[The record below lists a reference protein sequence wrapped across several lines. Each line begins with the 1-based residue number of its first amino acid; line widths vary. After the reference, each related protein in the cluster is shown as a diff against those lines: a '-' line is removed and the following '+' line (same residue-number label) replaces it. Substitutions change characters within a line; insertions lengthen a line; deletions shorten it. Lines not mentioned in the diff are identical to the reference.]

1 MIKNDIDILSEYY
14 QYELSYLRSAGSD
27 FARKYPK
34 IARRLDLSHNESSD
48 PQIERLIESFA
59 FLSGKLQKQI
69 DDQFPEIADALL
81 GVLYKPLVLP
91 TPSCVMVNFDVD
103 LGRAEKSAGCIIP
116 KNTQLHATS
125 NSGEICHFTTA
136 HDLRLWPMNIISTE
150 IVQKEHIPNYYAR
163 ATYYLKIGV
172 TYPET
177 ATARPEKLRFYINAD
192 ALLRSKIFSAIFSV
206 DERVIYQ
213 KDKHFEFVSGIS
225 AVGLGDDEALLP
237 YPKTVHRGFRL
248 LQEYFSFSEKFYGF
262 EITIPKN
269 VDISGKGFIYIPMG
283 HNTLMQVSPKN
294 FSLSSVPAVNLFPK
308 VTEPLRL
315 DYKQVEYCLVPDFRR
330 YNSTEIYTIEK
341 MVAVEPKGNDE
352 IFIPEFF
359 SCNHDAEEIKS
370 GIFWKSRRKKSY
382 IKDAFGEDVYISF
395 IDTDF
400 KPQFPA
406 DKVFYAYTLCMNR
419 CIAEQIPVSGE
430 LQIEVSAPIKRV
442 YCLDRPTVQRPSIQ
456 NGRSLWKLISALSLN
471 SISFSTEGV
480 EKIREVLNIF
490 TDIANSN
497 LSKEAEAILSINSS
511 IITKRADE
519 QTWRGFI
526 RGTEIEISFDDSIEN
541 LGLPLSL
548 VLSRFLSSYTTIN
561 TFVDVIVKSKD
572 RVVKKW
578 EQQFGIQNYL

>member
-192 ALLRSKIFSAIFSV
+192 ALLRSKIFSAIFSA
-206 DERVIYQ
+206 VIIIII
-213 KDKHFEFVSGIS
+213 FN
-225 AVGLGDDEALLP
+225 
-237 YPKTVHRGFRL
+237 
-248 LQEYFSFSEKFYGF
+248 
-262 EITIPKN
+262 KN
-269 VDISGKGFIYIPMG
+269 
-283 HNTLMQVSPKN
+283 
-294 FSLSSVPAVNLFPK
+294 
-308 VTEPLRL
+308 
-315 DYKQVEYCLVPDFRR
+315 
-330 YNSTEIYTIEK
+330 
-341 MVAVEPKGNDE
+341 
-352 IFIPEFF
+352 
-359 SCNHDAEEIKS
+359 IKS
-370 GIFWKSRRKKSY
+370 F
-382 IKDAFGEDVYISF
+382 
-395 IDTDF
+395 
-400 KPQFPA
+400 
-406 DKVFYAYTLCMNR
+406 FYQY
-419 CIAEQIPVSGE
+419 
-430 LQIEVSAPIKRV
+430 
-442 YCLDRPTVQRPSIQ
+442 
-456 NGRSLWKLISALSLN
+456 KLILIKKLDK
-471 SISFSTEGV
+471 FV
-480 EKIREVLNIF
+480 KIAYNI
-490 TDIANSN
+490 
-497 LSKEAEAILSINSS
+497 K
-511 IITKRADE
+511 
-519 QTWRGFI
+519 
-526 RGTEIEISFDDSIEN
+526 
-541 LGLPLSL
+541 
-548 VLSRFLSSYTTIN
+548 
-561 TFVDVIVKSKD
+561 
-572 RVVKKW
+572 
-578 EQQFGIQNYL
+578 

>member
-1 MIKNDIDILSEYY
+1 MNKSDIDILSEYY
-14 QYELSYLRSAGSD
+14 QYELSYLRSAGRD
-27 FARKYPK
+27 FAKRFPK

-103 LGRAEKSAGCIIP
+103 QARAMKNVGCVVP

-125 NSGEICHFTTA
+125 TSGVVCHFMTS
-136 HDLRLWPMNIISTE
+136 HDIRLWPMEITSAE
-150 IVQKEHIPNYYAR
+150 IVQKEQIPNYYAR

-172 TYPET
+172 RYPSSVEQP
-177 ATARPEKLRFYINAD
+177 RKLRFYINAD
-192 ALLRSKIFSAIFSV
+192 ALLRGKIFSAIFSS
-206 DERVIYQ
+206 DENVVYQ
-213 KDKHFEFVSGIS
+213 KDKQFSFARTIS
-225 AVGLGDDEALLP
+225 PVGLEDDEALLP
-237 YPKTVHRGFRL
+237 YPNTVHKGFRL
-248 LQEYFSFSEKFYGF
+248 LQEYFLFSEKFYGF
-262 EITIPKN
+262 DVTLPEN
-269 VDISGKGFIYIPMG
+269 LDISGQGYLYIPMG
-283 HNTLMQVSPKN
+283 YNIFMQVAPHN

-308 VTEPLRL
+308 VTEPLHL

-352 IFIPEFF
+352 MVIPEFF
-359 SCNHDAEEIKS
+359 SCTHNAEDVKS
-370 GIFWKSRRKKSY
+370 GIFWKSKRKKSY
-382 IKDAFGEDVYISF
+382 MKDATGEDVNISF

-406 DKVFYAYTLCMNR
+406 DKIFYAYTLCMNR
-419 CIAEQIPVSGE
+419 GAAEQIPVLGE
-430 LQIEVSAPIKRV
+430 LQVELSAPIKRV
-442 YCLDRPTVQRPSIQ
+442 YCLDRPTAQKPSIQ

-471 SISFSTEGV
+471 SFSFSSEGI
-480 EKIREVLNIF
+480 EKIREMLNVF
-490 TDIANSN
+490 TDIADSN
-497 LSKEAEAILSINSS
+497 LSKEVDAILSIDSS

-519 QTWRGFI
+519 QTWRGFV
-526 RGTEIEISFDDSIEN
+526 RGTEIGITFDNSIEN

-548 VLSRFLSSYTTIN
+548 VLSKFLSSYTTPN
-561 TFVDVIVKSKD
+561 TFVDVVVKSKD
-572 RVVKKW
+572 KVVKKW